1 MAKWAFQIDPVTK
14 NIGLYDEPTPAV
26 TESDYANPSA
36 PCNAPLNNPEANL
49 PYVYWHILMDNL
61 EVAFDQTVSISHS
74 AIGTGVDVFDPSAA
88 VQNVYDVDPTII
100 DHDALT
106 HSLGV
111 EPLALVALGDDI
123 LTPGYPVQYPV
134 TTNGSVRY
142 VCPFVTSSKV
152 YLREFRSRGSA
163 GLSAVSLNYRILVFR
178 QQRPA
183 AGNVPPKLVDFDP
196 ATGLLTLG
204 DGRWRNDRRYLQV
217 VSGGTPFGLALG
229 RTMDAANGAPRIVAP
244 DGTVFD
250 PVPSSVCQRFT
261 NGNPPWGAPMTYDGT
276 FTGGGAVQVQA
287 P

>member
-1 MAKWAFQIDPVTK
+1 MTKWAFMIDPVTN
-14 NIGLYDEPTPAV
+14 NIGLYDEPVPAA
-26 TESDYANPSA
+26 TAADYEDANS
-36 PCNAPLNNPEANL
+36 PCNAPLNDPEAYL

-61 EVAFDQTVSISHS
+61 EVAFDEAVSISHS
-74 AIGTGVDVFDPSAA
+74 AIGSGVDVFDPSAA
-88 VQNVYDVDPTII
+88 VQNVYDVDPTTI
-100 DHDALT
+100 DHDVLT
-106 HSLGV
+106 HGLGY
-111 EPLALVALGDDI
+111 EPLVLVAFGDDI

-142 VCPFVTSSKV
+142 VCPFVTATKV

-163 GLSAVSLNYRILVFR
+163 GLAAINLNYRIIVFR

-183 AGNVPPKLVDFDP
+183 AGSVPPVLVDFDP

-217 VSGGTPFGLALG
+217 VAGGTPFGLALG
-229 RTMDAANGAPRIVAP
+229 RTMDAANGAPRFVAP

-250 PVPSSVCQRFT
+250 PVPASVCQRFT
-261 NGNPPWGAPMTYDGT
+261 NGNPAWGDPMIYDGA
-276 FTGGGAVQVQA
+276 FSGGGAVQVQA